1 MAHGGRVNPREPM
14 KARSLRVS
22 TALWEEAQRVADA
35 RGELISEVI
44 RAALVAYVKK
54 HGKELS

>member
-1 MAHGGRVNPREPM
+1 M
-14 KARSLRVS
+14 KPRSLRVP

-44 RAALVAYVKK
+44 RAALVAYVKRY
-54 HGKELS
+54 GKDLK

>member
-1 MAHGGRVNPREPM
+1 MNPREMFETRSFRIRPSIWAEAM
-14 KARSLRVS
+14 K
-22 TALWEEAQRVADA
+22 VADA
-35 RGELISEVI
+35 RGETLSEVI

>member
-1 MAHGGRVNPREPM
+1 MNPREAM
-14 KARSLRVS
+14 KPRSLRVP
-22 TALWEEAQRVADA
+22 TALWEEGQRVADA

-54 HGKELS
+54 HGKEVK